1 MAVIPNS
8 NFKTAFLYPFIVS
21 KIPLYMSLRTGAQQP
36 HINKGTVENTY
47 IAIPPKNIMDEYI
60 KTIEDV
66 YKDILNA
73 TQEAAKNVKIDDF
86 SMPSLMN
93 GQATVE

>member
-1 MAVIPNS
+1 
-8 NFKTAFLYPFIVS
+8 
-21 KIPLYMSLRTGAQQP
+21 
-36 HINKGTVENTY
+36 
-47 IAIPPKNIMDEYI
+47 MDEYI